1 MCHGTVM
8 CAMAVL
14 HPSGRPG
21 WRPGGLVRAAQRPT
35 MLLRAI
41 RPRARAAGGVGCGRG
56 VPQAGARDASKHIY
70 HAVRTRAAKRPPL
83 LDNGT
88 PCHLKGRPQLAHS
101 AAPTS
106 GPSKDITS

>member
-21 WRPGGLVRAAQRPT
+21 WVPGDPVRAAQRPT

-56 VPQAGARDASKHIY
+56 VPQAGARNVSKHIY
-70 HAVRTRAAKRPPL
+70 HAVRTRAAKMAARASRGALGASLGGALANAL
-83 LDNGT
+83 L
-88 PCHLKGRPQLAHS
+88 A
-101 AAPTS
+101 S
-106 GPSKDITS
+106 GGAWPVQKP